1 MVEEEIVVEC
11 RKIWATDNRLR
22 NDVDRFHK
30 FYRAYDEAI
39 NDLDSACNAY
49 DEGRLKTNKL
59 IKEFYYEAL
68 KYLNEMI
75 KLAQKI
81 KNKRL
86 IDFVKFEA
94 TVFEDYKIY
103 LK

>member
-1 MVEEEIVVEC
+1 MVEEAILSEC
-11 RKIWATDNRLR
+11 RKIWVDNRLR
-22 NDVDRFHK
+22 DDADKFQK

-39 NDLDSACNAY
+39 NDLDTACVAY
-49 DEGRLKTNKL
+49 DVGRLESKKL

-68 KYLNEMI
+68 KYLQEMI
-75 KLAQKI
+75 ELAEKI
-81 KNKRL
+81 NNKKL

-94 TVFEDYKIY
+94 TVFENYKKY